1 MSAEPKAKTM
11 RESKVETHLIDRVTA
26 TGGFTRKLVF
36 VGRRGA
42 PDRLVG
48 WPQRHAPDRGW
59 RWAPIHVFIELK
71 RPLTPVEEDH
81 QKREH
86 ERLRAIGF
94 DVRVLATIEEVDRF
108 IEEQTG

>member
-1 MSAEPKAKTM
+1 MALQGWHLM
-11 RESKVETHLIDRVTA
+11 RESKVETHLNTRVQE

-48 WPQRHAPDRGW
+48 WPERYAPDRSW
-59 RWAPIHVFIELK
+59 RWAPIHALIELK

-81 QKREH
+81 QRREH
-86 ERLRAIGF
+86 ARLRAIGF
-94 DVRVLATIEEVDRF
+94 DVRVLATIEEVDAF
-108 IEEQTG
+108 IEEMTG